1 MAISE
6 TKWFPDPTFLGF
18 ENLIEI
24 QLFFNFSI
32 FNSNSNSS
40 LTPFFSHWHFDEKR
54 KIRMSTLAYKR
65 LKPTLD

>member
-6 TKWFPDPTFLGF
+6 TKSFPNPTFLGF
-18 ENLIEI
+18 PNLIEI
-24 QLFFNFSI
+24 QLFFNFCI
-32 FNSNSNSS
+32 FNSNSS
-40 LTPFFSHWHFDEKR
+40 LTPFFSRWHFDEKR